1 MPAEV
6 SSTRDELKE
15 RQADAKKILDRL
27 KKFVVNIKDNNK
39 KQRLMQ
45 WERKDYRELSKSFN
59 DGLRSKDVET
69 QGKLIEEIKDKL
81 AEGNLLLE

>member
-6 SSTRDELKE
+6 SSTRDALIAL
-15 RQADAKKILDRL
+15 QADAKKFLERL
-27 KKFVVNIKDNNK
+27 KKSVVNIKDNNK

-45 WERKDYRELSKSFN
+45 WVRKDYRELSKSFN

-69 QGKLIEEIKDKL
+69 QDKLIEEIKDKL
-81 AEGNLLLE
+81 AEGKLLLE

>member
-6 SSTRDELKE
+6 SSTRDELIAL
-15 RQADAKKILDRL
+15 QADGKKILERL
-27 KKFVVNIKDNNK
+27 KKSVVNIKDNNK

-45 WERKDYRELSKSFN
+45 WVRKDYRELSMSFN

-69 QGKLIEEIKDKL
+69 QGKLIEEMKDKL